1 MNHTVKV
8 FTTLSLF
15 NMDLLC
21 FAILEFQSLS
31 FLRVTTVYMPTP
43 CWLKH
48 LCSIRALVT
57 VSCFLSLSL
66 FFRLIPW
73 SAEVLCV
80 YFPARASKTLLRR
93 RFAPSPHREGAW
105 GLRKQSMPSAGA
117 LLAFCVNQG
126 ISASFSLLYFLIG
139 QFRTTRFRCIIRQGW
154 GVGARLPH
162 GMPPWWMAKVG
173 NS

>member
-1 MNHTVKV
+1 
-8 FTTLSLF
+8 
-15 NMDLLC
+15 MDLLC

-66 FFRLIPW
+66 SFRLIPW

-139 QFRTTRFRCIIRQGW
+139 QFRTTRFRCIKGPQQSMVSQR
-154 GVGARLPH
+154 VGHNWVCMCACTH
-162 GMPPWWMAKVG
+162 THVFISKSSESVKYKQ
-173 NS
+173 